1 MAPSKDPSE
10 ATQPLPQ
17 PWDGTDRRAKNDRRN
32 EMPRDIDEHL
42 LDQPFWKV
50 MAFILVGLVSLAV
63 WVMKVN
69 IEKLEKVSDSQIE
82 TKAILKFMTEQNA
95 RDQETLKDIRA
106 EVEQLKLNDRIQ
118 QERIDAL
125 SGRRR

>member
-1 MAPSKDPSE
+1 
-10 ATQPLPQ
+10 
-17 PWDGTDRRAKNDRRN
+17 
-32 EMPRDIDEHL
+32 MPRDIDEHL

>member
-1 MAPSKDPSE
+1 MTFQSE
-10 ATQPLPQ
+10 TTQPLLQ
-17 PWDGTDRRAKNDRRN
+17 PWDGTDRRAKNDRRD
-32 EMPRDIDEHL
+32 EMPREPSERL

-50 MAFILVGLVSLAV
+50 MSFLLVGTVSIAV

-82 TKAILKFMTEQNA
+82 TKAILKFMTEQNV
-95 RDQETLKDIRA
+95 RDQEALKDIKTD
-106 EVEQLKLNDRIQ
+106 VEQLKLSDRTQ

-125 SGRRR
+125 TGRRR

>member
-1 MAPSKDPSE
+1 MPKDP
-10 ATQPLPQ
+10 
-17 PWDGTDRRAKNDRRN
+17 N
-32 EMPRDIDEHL
+32 ERM

-50 MAFILVGLVSLAV
+50 MGFVLVGLLSIAV

-95 RDQETLKDIRA
+95 RDQETLKDIKA
-106 EVEQLKLNDRIQ
+106 DVEQLKLNDRTQ
-118 QERIDAL
+118 QERLDAL

>member
-1 MAPSKDPSE
+1 
-10 ATQPLPQ
+10 
-17 PWDGTDRRAKNDRRN
+17 
-32 EMPRDIDEHL
+32 MPEDHNNNNRL
-42 LDQPFWKV
+42 FDQPFWKV
-50 MAFILVGLVSLAV
+50 MSYVLVGLVAIAV

-82 TKAILKFMTEQNA
+82 TKGILRFMTEQNV
-95 RDQETLKDIRA
+95 RDQETLKDIRSDM
-106 EVEQLKLNDRIQ
+106 EQLKLSDRTQ

>member
-1 MAPSKDPSE
+1 
-10 ATQPLPQ
+10 
-17 PWDGTDRRAKNDRRN
+17 
-32 EMPRDIDEHL
+32 MPRDPNERL

-50 MAFILVGLVSLAV
+50 MAFILVGLVSIAV

-95 RDQETLKDIRA
+95 RDQETLKDIKA
-106 EVEQLKLNDRIQ
+106 DVEQLKLSDRTQ
-118 QERIDAL
+118 QERLDAL

>member
-1 MAPSKDPSE
+1 
-10 ATQPLPQ
+10 
-17 PWDGTDRRAKNDRRN
+17 
-32 EMPRDIDEHL
+32 MPRDPNERL

-50 MAFILVGLVSLAV
+50 MAFILVGLVSIAV

-95 RDQETLKDIRA
+95 RDQETLKDIKTD
-106 EVEQLKLNDRIQ
+106 VEQLKLSDRTQ
-118 QERIDAL
+118 QERLDAL
-125 SGRRR
+125 TGRRR